1 MAAAAAAAVRVS
13 HIYDAADIKRVLD
26 ERAAQA
32 VVDAGYVEDLYVSN
46 VKIGLGLLTCATA
59 LVAQFYPTPFPENY
73 PLLIACIAVYFVL
86 NTALQAF
93 VYLYEGETVL
103 KTHGKVVRE
112 TRPCGL
118 FFFSLCFVAAGRWP
132 RAFLQ
137 PAPLLGRVHAHA
149 SCERR

>member
-1 MAAAAAAAVRVS
+1 MASAAAAVRVS

-32 VVDAGYVEDLYVSN
+32 VMDAGYVEDLYVSN

-59 LVAQFYPTPFPENY
+59 LVAQFYPMPFPENY

-103 KTHGKVVRE
+103 KTHGKVVRDTSLGLVLLLTLLCSRWALASRFPPACPA
-112 TRPCGL
+112 TRTCTR
-118 FFFSLCFVAAGRWP
+118 SRFV
-132 RAFLQ
+132 
-137 PAPLLGRVHAHA
+137 
-149 SCERR
+149 